1 MRIRNSELSNYIE
14 PTQLRL
20 LKSYSNRLNIKHGS
34 GNPPLR
40 GSAIYL
46 PREFEGGTL
55 ADFLANAV
63 KFISTNKDTI
73 TNIANSVG
81 NIANTVGNVADNTS
95 KVVDTI
101 SNVTAPQPRKAGKGF
116 YVDDEL

>member
-20 LKSYSNRLNIKHGS
+20 LKSYSNRLNIKH
-34 GNPPLR
+34 

-73 TNIANSVG
+73 TNIASAVV
-81 NIANTVGNVADNTS
+81 NISNTVGNVADNTS

-101 SNVTAPQPRKAGKGF
+101 RNVTAPQPRKAGKGF
-116 YVDDEL
+116 YLDDEP

>member
-34 GNPPLR
+34 
-40 GSAIYL
+40 AIYL

-73 TNIANSVG
+73 QTLQG
-81 NIANTVGNVADNTS
+81 LLETS
-95 KVVDTI
+95 QILWEMLQTTLVKLSTQ
-101 SNVTAPQPRKAGKGF
+101 SAM
-116 YVDDEL
+116 